1 MRSESEARQ
10 RNIGNNIG
18 ETLEKKLARMWPDL
32 CPKSGPSFLL
42 GLAKYLKIPYLRPT
56 LSLAARATF
65 WPTVWPQSGQI
76 LIQLFQTLANG
87 LATKRPPNSGRILAL
102 NRGRQHASRAEL
114 RAAV

>member
-1 MRSESEARQ
+1 MRPEPEARQ
-10 RNIGNNIG
+10 SDIGETIG
-18 ETLEKKLARMWPDL
+18 ETLKKNMDTMWPDL
-32 CPKSGPSFLL
+32 CPESGPSFLL
-42 GLAKYLKIPYLRPT
+42 GLAKYLKIPYLGPT

-65 WPTVWPQSGQI
+65 WPTVWPQSGEI

>member
-1 MRSESEARQ
+1 MRPEPEAH
-10 RNIGNNIG
+10 IGDTIA
-18 ETLEKKLARMWPDL
+18 ETLKKLVATMWPEL
-32 CPKSGPSFLL
+32 CPESGPSFWL
-42 GLAKYLKIPYLRPT
+42 GLAKYLKIPYLGPT
-56 LSLAARATF
+56 LSLGARATF

-102 NRGRQHASRAEL
+102 NRSRHQASRADL